1 MTFVTYLQDFL
12 LITLINSF
20 YLEVT
25 CQKILD
31 ANAMSRF
38 GRNLGV
44 LWCIALIV
52 LLELQF
58 SDSEEIV
65 KESFEWKV
73 I

>member
-1 MTFVTYLQDFL
+1 MTYLQDFL
-12 LITLINSF
+12 LIKLINSF

-31 ANAMSRF
+31 AMSRF

-52 LLELQF
+52 LLKLQC

-65 KESFEWKV
+65 KESFEWK
-73 I
+73 

>member
-31 ANAMSRF
+31 AMSRF

-44 LWCIALIV
+44 LWCITLIV
-52 LLELQF
+52 LLELQC

-65 KESFEWKV
+65 KESFEWK
-73 I
+73 